1 MPRTPR
7 FELPDGLV
15 HVTTRGNR
23 RADIFLEERDYR
35 RYLELCEEAFIQ
47 FDVTCHAFCLMP
59 NHVHFAV
66 HAEQEALSN
75 AMHRL
80 SGRYAQWFNRSYLL
94 SGHVHQGR
102 FHAFEVESNLHLLEL
117 ARYIVLN
124 PVRRG
129 LCAAAT
135 DWPWSSYRATAG
147 LAEPPKFLETGW
159 LLGMFG
165 RERASAQARYAA
177 FVADGAALDTRQRP
191 LPSAA

>member
-1 MPRTPR
+1 
-7 FELPDGLV
+7 
-15 HVTTRGNR
+15 
-23 RADIFLEERDYR
+23 
-35 RYLELCEEAFIQ
+35 
-47 FDVTCHAFCLMP
+47 MP
-59 NHVHFAV
+59 NHVHFALD
-66 HAEQEALSN
+66 AEQEALSD

-80 SGRYAQWFNRSYLL
+80 SGRYAQWFNRCYLQ

-129 LCAAAT
+129 LCATAAE
-135 DWPWSSYRATAG
+135 WPWSSYRATAG
-147 LAEPPKFLETGW
+147 LADTPNFLETRW

-165 RERASAQARYAA
+165 RDGPSARTRYAA
-177 FVADGAALDTRQRP
+177 YVADGAAMSAPPRP